1 MGGWTRSEFNP
12 TSHMT
17 TVTDHTSFSP
27 SDTVCAVQ
35 MLAMKSVGDSQEL
48 SIMPNVLTLAV
59 I

>member
-1 MGGWTRSEFNP
+1 
-12 TSHMT
+12 MT

-48 SIMPNVLTLAV
+48 SVMPNVLTLAV